1 MTGAK
6 EKDKKADSIL
16 VHPDVRRML
25 LTMKAYT
32 EGARAL
38 TGWIAQEIDYAHKS
52 PDPVRAKEA
61 DDLASLLTPIIK
73 AFQTDNGYEAANMG
87 VQVYGGHG
95 YIREHGMEQ
104 MIRDCR
110 IAQIYEGTNGIQALD
125 LVGRKL
131 PMGMGRLLRR
141 FFHPVQEF
149 ITAEMEN
156 DEMEEFIMPL
166 AKNFGRLQ
174 QVTAW
179 LAEQGMKNPDEAGA
193 ASVEYLRMFGFVS
206 MGYMWAQMAK
216 IGLEKQNGEEADFY
230 KAKVKTAR
238 FFMQRLLP
246 QCGGLMSSIMAGSA
260 PIMDFEDELF
270 G

>member
-1 MTGAK
+1 MC
-6 EKDKKADSIL
+6 L
-16 VHPDVRRML
+16 VGNGGWNRYDTRRRHL
-25 LTMKAYT
+25 LIFDGYIT
-32 EGARAL
+32 
-38 TGWIAQEIDYAHKS
+38 
-52 PDPVRAKEA
+52 A
-61 DDLASLLTPIIK
+61 DDFLCFGSIIFTTQIIK